1 MEGKKMY
8 YFIGLLGLL
17 LVSPLLTLNN
27 AAMGCYQRRI
37 DKYPDSQSSKDWQWR
52 LGAIYYNTLRTEKAA
67 DSYQRFYKTWPD
79 EKRRPAA
86 IKRHAEILEELQ
98 LKREAIEVWKILARE
113 YPEDNL
119 GKLALAKLQN
129 DYKVINLDPLD

>member
-1 MEGKKMY
+1 VEGKKMY
-8 YFIGLLGLL
+8 YFIGLMGLIL
-17 LVSPLLTLNN
+17 ISPLLSLNN
-27 AAMGCYQRRI
+27 SAMGCYQRRI

-52 LGAIYYNTLRTEKAA
+52 LGGIYYNTLRTEKAA
-67 DSYQRFYKTWPD
+67 DSYQRFYKKWPD
-79 EKRRPAA
+79 EKRRPQA

>member
-1 MEGKKMY
+1 MEGKKMWVL
-8 YFIGLLGLL
+8 IGFLGLI
-17 LVSPLLTLNN
+17 LVSPIIAFNN
-27 AAMGCYQRRI
+27 ASMGCYQRRI
-37 DKYPDSQSSKDWQWR
+37 DTYPDSQSSKDWQWR
-52 LGAIYYNTLRTEKAA
+52 MGSIYYNSLRTEKAGE
-67 DSYQRFYKTWPD
+67 SYERFYKKWPD
-79 EKRRPAA
+79 EPRRPQA

-129 DYKVINLDPLD
+129 DYKVISLDPLD